1 MCTTLFVIHVEG
13 ELLTEA
19 EMARAFISPTVV
31 NKRRTTTCRVLA
43 HKCFSS
49 VNMNFITCATVD
61 YSLRCC
67 WTIEQNNE
75 VHSGIYKR
83 NQGRSNET
91 SASILYFLYSPF
103 LTLFSFFLYP
113 RLPVELTIDT
123 IGFSFFF
130 RKIC

>member
-31 NKRRTTTCRVLA
+31 NKKRTTTCRVLA

-61 YSLRCC
+61 YLLRCC

-75 VHSGIYKR
+75 VRSSIYKR

-91 SASILYFLYSPF
+91 SVSILYFSVQSILNF
-103 LTLFSFFLYP
+103 VFFLLF
-113 RLPVELTIDT
+113 LPQELTIDT